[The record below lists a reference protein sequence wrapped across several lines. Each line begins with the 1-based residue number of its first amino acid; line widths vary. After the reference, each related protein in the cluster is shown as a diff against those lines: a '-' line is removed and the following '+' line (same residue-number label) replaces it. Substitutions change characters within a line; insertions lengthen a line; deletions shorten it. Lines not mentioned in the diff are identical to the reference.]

1 MDDLLKDAIADAKA
15 VRETALANAKI
26 ALEEAFTPRI
36 QSMLSQKIQNE
47 LEGDEEAAEEVPV
60 EQEEPEAEEEPEIA
74 AEPEVGEE
82 PIAAGE
88 EDVEDVLAA
97 QDEVPGDE
105 FSEPEAEVP
114 GEEVPLAAQDVVPGD
129 EFSEP
134 EAEFPA
140 EEEPE
145 AIEGVIEIN
154 GVKYAPVVSEED
166 EEEFEAPVEEQED
179 EDELD
184 LEAILKEL
192 EDEADDAEVD
202 ENYEEGEVGDGL
214 DSSEVK
220 TADEAE
226 LAENDVSSDIGDGDN
241 KVADAAADS
250 SDVGQGSEEPASA
263 DAPAAGH
270 ENPEDEEVDDLVE
283 VNGVRYQKV
292 AEQDEWE
299 ARNGDLEKNEGEDG
313 EDIDLEEILKALS
326 EQDDEEEEKAEEQV
340 SKLSSDLAE
349 HRKVVR
355 YLRSKLN
362 EVNLLNAKLLF
373 TNKLFR
379 AHGLTNEQKLKV
391 VENFDR
397 ATNLREVKLVF
408 ATLAESF
415 GSRPASTVK
424 QIKESKGSASKA
436 VASTKP
442 KSTPKVI
449 GEGFDMKK
457 RFQQLA
463 NIL

>member
-36 QSMLSQKIQNE
+36 QSMLSNKIQNE
-47 LEGDEEAAEEVPV
+47 LEGDEEAAEEAPV
-60 EQEEPEAEEEPEIA
+60 EGEEPEAEEEPEIA

-82 PIAAGE
+82 PL
-88 EDVEDVLAA
+88 VA

-114 GEEVPLAAQDVVPGD
+114 AEEEPLVAQDEVPGD

-134 EAEFPA
+134 EAEEEFPA
-140 EEEPE
+140 E
-145 AIEGVIEIN
+145 EGVIEIN

-184 LEAILKEL
+184 LESILREL
-192 EDEADDAEVD
+192 EDEAEEGEIEEDYA
-202 ENYEEGEVGDGL
+202 EGEVGDGL
-214 DSSEVK
+214 SSDEAE

-250 SDVGQGSEEPASA
+250 SDVGQGSEEPAAA

-283 VNGVRYQKV
+283 VNGVKYQKV

-326 EQDDEEEEKAEEQV
+326 EQDEEEGEAAEEQV
-340 SKLSSDLAE
+340 SKLTSELGE
-349 HRKVVR
+349 HRKVVK

-415 GSRPASTVK
+415 GSKPASTVT

-442 KSTPKVI
+442 KSAPKVI
-449 GEGFDMKK
+449 EEGFDMKQ
-457 RFQQLA
+457 RFQKLA

>member
-36 QSMLSQKIQNE
+36 QSMLSNKIQNE
-47 LEGDEEAAEEVPV
+47 LEGDEEAAEEAPV
-60 EQEEPEAEEEPEIA
+60 EGEEPEAEEEPEIA

-82 PIAAGE
+82 PL
-88 EDVEDVLAA
+88 VA

-105 FSEPEAEVP
+105 FSEPEAEIP
-114 GEEVPLAAQDVVPGD
+114 AEEEPLVAQDEVPGD

-134 EAEFPA
+134 EAEEEFPA
-140 EEEPE
+140 E
-145 AIEGVIEIN
+145 EGVIEIN

-184 LEAILKEL
+184 LESILREL
-192 EDEADDAEVD
+192 EDEADDSEVD

-214 DSSEVK
+214 SSDEAE

-250 SDVGQGSEEPASA
+250 SDVGQGSEEPAAA

-270 ENPEDEEVDDLVE
+270 ENSEDEEVDDLVE
-283 VNGVRYQKV
+283 VNGVKYQKV

-313 EDIDLEEILKALS
+313 EDIDLEEILRALS
-326 EQDDEEEEKAEEQV
+326 EQDEEEEEAAEEQV
-340 SKLSSDLAE
+340 SKLSSELKE
-349 HRKVVR
+349 HRKVVK

-415 GSRPASTVK
+415 GSKPASTVT

-442 KSTPKVI
+442 KSAPKVI
-449 GEGFDMKK
+449 EEGFDMKQ
-457 RFQQLA
+457 RFQKLA